1 MLVPALQP
9 GEGLWLEGANN
20 IHMFFMR
27 FAIDAVFTGR
37 AGEDGSRVVVA
48 VRPRLRPW
56 RSMVWWV
63 RGGHGVL
70 ELPAGVAAAT
80 GTVRGDR
87 LVFETS

>member
-1 MLVPALQP
+1 MLADALAP
-9 GEGLWLEGANN
+9 GEGLWLDGVNN

-37 AGEDGSRVVVA
+37 PAADGSRMVVS
-48 VRPRLRPW
+48 VRAGLRPW

-80 GTVRGDR
+80 ATAPGDR
-87 LVFETS
+87 LVFDPA